1 MPDLFSALDED
12 IYKPK
17 VLKPSLAQYDNY
29 QIYSLVCVDREVA
42 TIQKTYYRSDSR
54 GLNVTFD
61 YSNNTASLVAHT
73 PTLVTNAHNQNKQ
86 GSWLAIQSFSP
97 AKIKIDFID
106 YVNRYHE

>member
-1 MPDLFSALDED
+1 MSDIFSPLDDD
-12 IYKPK
+12 IHKAK
-17 VLKPSLAQYDNY
+17 VFKPSLAQYDNY
-29 QIYSLVCVDREVA
+29 QIYSLVCVDREVV
-42 TIQKTYYRSDSR
+42 TIQRTYYRSDSR

-73 PTLVTNAHNQNKQ
+73 PTLVTNTHNENKQ
-86 GSWLAIQSFSP
+86 GSWLAIQSFSL